1 MHSFDGSSLS
11 RQNPTRRGSRSL
23 TFGNTTNGSEPLV
36 YLTVN
41 IIFNAFK
48 RRAAE
53 IRRAVAV
60 PPFRWQEVVKIMTRP
75 PVIRYCVISPGR
87 WLR

>member
-1 MHSFDGSSLS
+1 
-11 RQNPTRRGSRSL
+11 
-23 TFGNTTNGSEPLV
+23 
-36 YLTVN
+36 LTVN